1 MPISDSTSSPRCLEY
16 GVPQGSILGPLLF
29 TLYLAPLQDVILT
42 RDLNCMFYADDTQI
56 YITIK
61 DPEHSTESVNILQ
74 ACVNDVFAWYTQNM
88 LKSNPDKTE
97 ILHFTSRFKK
107 QPSLLETVTLANSEI
122 GIKGKA
128 TNLGIVM
135 DKNLSLT
142 IISMKHTKK
151 PFLL

>member
-1 MPISDSTSSPRCLEY
+1 
-16 GVPQGSILGPLLF
+16 
-29 TLYLAPLQDVILT
+29 
-42 RDLNCMFYADDTQI
+42 MFYADDTQI

-61 DPEHSTESVNILQ
+61 DREHSTESVNILQ

-128 TNLGIVM
+128 TNLGIVV
-135 DKNLSLT
+135 DKNVSFNDHINET
-142 IISMKHTKK
+142 CKK
-151 PFLL
+151 AIFAIRSIGRIR